1 MRNPIRPLSLPLAAC
16 AAVLALSAQAASPP
30 AAERM
35 APLAEGS
42 LMTYHRSS
50 SGSFGSF
57 DGPVTWTLGS
67 SAWQG
72 RPVAAS
78 TSAVGTSLYEPGTL
92 ALLAILDAKGAPVA
106 SYDPPID
113 YRWPMQVGN
122 SWQSRHTMTVHA
134 TGRAIVLD
142 FDWKVEAWEEI
153 KVPAGTFQAYRVSWT
168 NSLGETETRW
178 TAPATGVDVVK
189 RHVERSAAHPQGP
202 GVLDA
207 ELLARRMPGHP

>member
-1 MRNPIRPLSLPLAAC
+1 MQNPTRRASFLLAAC
-16 AAVLALSAQAASPP
+16 AAVLVLSAHAATPP

-42 LMTYHRSS
+42 LLTYHRVS

-57 DGPVTWTLGS
+57 DGPVTWTVGS
-67 SAWQG
+67 SSWQG
-72 RPVAAS
+72 RQVAAS
-78 TSAVGTSLYEPGTL
+78 TSAVGTSLYDPATL
-92 ALLAILDAKGAPVA
+92 ALLAVLDPNGNPVA

-122 SWQSRHTMTVHA
+122 AWHSRHTMTVHA
-134 TGRAIVLD
+134 SGRAVVLD

-153 KVPAGTFQAYRVSWT
+153 KVPAGTFQAYRISWT

-207 ELLARRMPGHP
+207 ELLARRMPGRP